1 MSVFVNVTH
10 LLTQARHLVVDA
22 FLSLPALFPPISKR
36 SSMDIDRTIN
46 DPHFTFSS
54 LKLLPCCIDD
64 CSSRGWCLLAGA
76 LQSPVHTATE
86 RCRKSFPGSPFLQ
99 EKKAA
104 QSHCSVCRLSHT
116 PLVYKVLYGWIFS
129 PQGLCLCCLF
139 PFDQPSCSLL
149 NATFVPQV
157 RGHLFPEVFPDLWPG
172 LGLFLSVCLEKSFL
186 TSPTAT
192 Y

>member
-1 MSVFVNVTH
+1 MTAVAV
-10 LLTQARHLVVDA
+10 
-22 FLSLPALFPPISKR
+22 
-36 SSMDIDRTIN
+36 
-46 DPHFTFSS
+46 
-54 LKLLPCCIDD
+54 
-64 CSSRGWCLLAGA
+64 GGCLLAGA

-99 EKKAA
+99 KKKAA
-104 QSHCSVCRLSHT
+104 QSHCSVCMLSHT

-192 Y
+192 YRSGWCSHTRSSLSHGPAWLERRSASFGLVKICLFAALRREGFSNSETVCQGPATGRAPC